1 MDASSIWPALL
12 LTLLAGLATA
22 IGSAIAFFAPR
33 ADTRFLGISL
43 GFSAGV
49 MIYVSFVE
57 LLPSGVDA
65 LEEISR
71 SAHTTAVVA
80 LFVGML
86 LVAVIDRSVPLGYN
100 PHEMRPRDRLD
111 SPGSQ
116 GPPSSAANVEAS
128 GSAET
133 DTRGKEAV
141 GAEPLMKVGLLTA
154 AVITLH
160 NLPEGLATLLTS
172 MQDIHLGMPVAL
184 AVGIHNIPEGIAVSV
199 PVYYATGS
207 RWQAFGWSALSGLSE
222 PVGALLGLLLLSSFW
237 SQALLGLSLAAV
249 AGIMIFISFDVLL
262 PSAET
267 YGEHHP
273 TVYAL
278 VAGMA
283 VMALSLLLL

>member
-1 MDASSIWPALL
+1 MDVAAIGPALL

-33 ADTRFLGISL
+33 ANLRFLAVAL

-57 LLPSGVDA
+57 LLPSGAEA
-65 LEEISR
+65 LDEVLG
-71 SAHTTAVVA
+71 AAQTAAVAA
-80 LFVGML
+80 LFTGIL
-86 LVAVIDRSVPLGYN
+86 LAAAIDRLVPLGYN
-100 PHEMRPRDRLD
+100 PHEMRAPAA
-111 SPGSQ
+111 GNG
-116 GPPSSAANVEAS
+116 GPQEA
-128 GSAET
+128 
-133 DTRGKEAV
+133 DHLLRV
-141 GAEPLMKVGLLTA
+141 GTLTA
-154 AVITLH
+154 LTITLH

-172 MQDIHLGMPVAL
+172 LQDVRLGLPVAL

-199 PVYYATGS
+199 PIYYATGS
-207 RWQAFGWSALSGLSE
+207 RGQAFIWSALSGLSE
-222 PVGALLGLLLLSSFW
+222 PLGALLGLLIFSSFW

-267 YGEHHP
+267 YGEHHL

-283 VMALSLLLL
+283 VMALSLLML